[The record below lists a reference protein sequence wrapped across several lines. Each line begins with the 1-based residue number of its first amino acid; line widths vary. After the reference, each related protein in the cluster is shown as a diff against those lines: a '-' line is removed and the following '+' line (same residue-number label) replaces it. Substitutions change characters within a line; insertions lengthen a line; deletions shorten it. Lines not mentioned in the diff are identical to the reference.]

1 MSLPARQRHA
11 FARLALFA
19 MLLLA
24 FAPTV
29 SRWLAADRGPGW
41 ALICSAQPA
50 VDEAPGASA
59 RPGAPGNE
67 RPAPA
72 HVFEHCPFCA
82 LHVDLALP
90 PPPIAAAAAQA
101 VAFRELPRAFL
112 AAPRGGGVWA
122 SAQPRAPPTRA

>member
-29 SRWLAADRGPGW
+29 SRWLAASRGPGW
-41 ALICSAQPA
+41 ELICSAQA
-50 VDEAPGASA
+50 AADEAPGAHS
-59 RPGAPGNE
+59 RLGAPDSG
-67 RPAPA
+67 PSAPA

-90 PPPIAAAAAQA
+90 PPPIGAVAAQA
-101 VAFRELPRAFL
+101 VVFREMPRAFL
-112 AAPRGGGVWA
+112 AAPRGRGVWA
-122 SAQPRAPPTRA
+122 SAQPRAPPARA